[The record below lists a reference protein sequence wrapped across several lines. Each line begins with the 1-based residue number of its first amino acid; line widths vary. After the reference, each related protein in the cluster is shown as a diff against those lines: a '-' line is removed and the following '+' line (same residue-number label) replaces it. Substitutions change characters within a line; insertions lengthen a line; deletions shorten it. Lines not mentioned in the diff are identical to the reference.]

1 MENKVLKAKFGSD
14 KTPLYLGELSIPC
27 YVLEDGTRVFS
38 GRGIQNA
45 IGANPNY
52 SGTWLSK
59 FINSKPISTNLPPG
73 IYDKLSHP
81 IKFKR
86 PTASGSQSDTYG
98 YEVTLLID
106 LCYAIIDAYDSRVY
120 QVSEEYY
127 KAARIITRA
136 VSNHS
141 SCRCSNRL

>member
-73 IYDKLSHP
+73 FMISYL
-81 IKFKR
+81 I
-86 PTASGSQSDTYG
+86 
-98 YEVTLLID
+98 LLNLKD
-106 LCYAIIDAYDSRVY
+106 PP
-120 QVSEEYY
+120 QVVLNQIHTDM
-127 KAARIITRA
+127 K
-136 VSNHS
+136 
-141 SCRCSNRL
+141 